1 MRASVERFWTSSPLR
16 AYQLPIRAPITQL
29 SFDTSD
35 RSKCCRSLGV
45 HEGGCIMHANVLR
58 GQYRGLGRS
67 SLEQLL

>member
-16 AYQLPIRAPITQL
+16 AYQLPIQTSNSQL
-29 SFDTSD
+29 SFATSD
-35 RSKCCRSLGV
+35 RSNCSRSLGV
-45 HEGGCIMHANVLR
+45 HEGGCIMHIEVLR